1 MVCKFADGTYYYL
14 LCYMVALWQND
25 DFTYT
30 YLLSILS
37 IITVQFD
44 TLTDTIR

>member
-1 MVCKFADGTYYYL
+1 MVCKFADGTYYQ

-30 YLLSILS
+30 YPLSILS
-37 IITVQFD
+37 SRYNLIPLRIP
-44 TLTDTIR
+44 